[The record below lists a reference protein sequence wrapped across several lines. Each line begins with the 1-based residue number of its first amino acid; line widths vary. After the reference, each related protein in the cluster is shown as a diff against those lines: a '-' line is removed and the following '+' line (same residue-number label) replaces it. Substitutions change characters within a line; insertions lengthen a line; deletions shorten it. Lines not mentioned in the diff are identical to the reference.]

1 MTQHILIDGS
11 GFIFRAYFACPPMA
25 NPEGVPVHA
34 VYGFCRL
41 IRDTLRQW
49 PDHTPALIMFDTSRV
64 SFRTDLY
71 PSYKGHRPPPPP
83 DLIPQFGLIRE
94 ACQAMGLASAALEGF
109 EADDLLATYTQ
120 AILQDDPGHEVVVV
134 TIDKDMMQLVQ
145 PRVRMYNP
153 VKRSY
158 VDAKEVEE
166 HWGVPPHQVVDV
178 MALTGDA
185 SDGVPGVPGIGPKTA
200 AGWIRDYGSLD
211 GLLKH
216 AHNIKASSKQKALV
230 DHMDMAH
237 LSRQLVTLA
246 CDAPLPIPLDALS
259 PVQTDP
265 YIWNAFCGAHGFDS
279 LTLRIKASA

>member
-11 GFIFRAYFACPPMA
+11 GFIFRAYFACPPLT
-25 NPEGVPVHA
+25 NSEGTPVHA

-49 PDHTPALIMFDTSRV
+49 PDHSPVLIMFDTSRV
-64 SFRTDLY
+64 SFRTELY
-71 PSYKGHRPPPPP
+71 PTYKGHRPPPPP
-83 DLIPQFGLIRE
+83 DLIPQFSLIRE
-94 ACQAMGLASAALEGF
+94 ACQAMGLRSAALEGY

-120 AILQDDPGHEVVVV
+120 AILEEDPGHEVVVV
-134 TIDKDMMQLVQ
+134 TIDKDMMQLVK
-145 PRVRMYNP
+145 PRVRLYNP
-153 VKRSY
+153 VKRAY
-158 VDAKEVEE
+158 VNAKEVEE

-211 GLLKH
+211 QLLQY
-216 AHNIKASSKQKALV
+216 AHTIKASSKQKALI
-230 DHMDMAH
+230 DNKDMAH

-246 CDAPLPIPLDALS
+246 YDAPLPVQLDELAPL
-259 PVQTDP
+259 QTDP
-265 YIWNAFCGAHGFDS
+265 YIWNAFCKTHGFNS
-279 LTLRIKASA
+279 LVLKEKVPA